1 MSEENV
7 FVFTYDVEPVSDYI
21 MLDSKRYDNNIRS
34 D

>member
-1 MSEENV
+1 MSDKSTPV
-7 FVFTYDVEPVSDYI
+7 FAYDVEPVSDYI